1 MKKPT
6 HTEILKY
13 AIESLESFNLQQGL
27 ISEEDIGN
35 LYIIENSYGPLE
47 ILGEYCETFK
57 SVSDSEFVDP
67 NMHKILT
74 DLHKDL
80 MK

>member
-6 HTEILKY
+6 PAEILKY
-13 AIESLESFNLQQGL
+13 AIEALESFNLQQGL

-35 LYIIENSYGPLE
+35 LYIIENSYGPIE

-57 SVSDSEFVDP
+57 SENSEFVDS

-74 DLHKDL
+74 DLHKSL